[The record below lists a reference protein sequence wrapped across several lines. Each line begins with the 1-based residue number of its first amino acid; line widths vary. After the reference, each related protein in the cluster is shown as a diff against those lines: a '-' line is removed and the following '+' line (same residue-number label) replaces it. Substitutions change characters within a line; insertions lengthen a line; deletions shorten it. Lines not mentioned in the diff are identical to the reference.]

1 LFLGLR
7 CSFEFCSFGGFLIM
21 QKITYPTKTLAQG
34 CEYRPAAHTNIEQTW
49 RKFGW
54 MPLAELTA
62 QEQTKQT
69 VKKAKTSKEVSHA

>member
-1 LFLGLR
+1 
-7 CSFEFCSFGGFLIM
+7 M
-21 QKITYPTKTLAQG
+21 QKVTYPTKTLAQG
-34 CEYRPAAHTNIEQTW
+34 CEYKPAAHTDIEQTW

>member
-1 LFLGLR
+1 
-7 CSFEFCSFGGFLIM
+7 M

>member
-1 LFLGLR
+1 V
-7 CSFEFCSFGGFLIM
+7 FCSFGGFLIM

>member
-1 LFLGLR
+1 
-7 CSFEFCSFGGFLIM
+7 M

-54 MPLAELTA
+54 MPLAEVAANEEAKT
-62 QEQTKQT
+62 T
-69 VKKAKTSKEVSHA
+69 VKRAKSSKEVSHA